1 MPHSAPNFWRRLIAA
16 DCPPPISP
24 VNSGSITPLFAPGG
38 GNEIRPKALCLLLK
52 WNWLRLPRASSWTPP
67 SRAAR
72 CLDSLLGSGYQGKLQ
87 SDGYSAY
94 PAFVKNKAVELFGC
108 WAHYPN

>member
-1 MPHSAPNFWRRLIAA
+1 MAQPERNHSNIHPDLPGRCGQGYLWAA
-16 DCPPPISP
+16 S
-24 VNSGSITPLFAPGG
+24 VPGQG
-38 GNEIRPKALCLLLK
+38 VVYEWHA
-52 WNWLRLPRASSWTPP
+52 

-94 PAFVKNKAVELFGC
+94 PAFVKNKEVELFGC
-108 WAHYPN
+108 WAHYPNCVFIQSDSRFPFCFGLASS